1 MESGMLLDSQSINPI
16 GTPIEVIRGRLE
28 VLPRFPR
35 YADQV
40 DAALALLGSIRP
52 WLSGET
58 GPTLASAA
66 YDHNDAIFQLV
77 DGYSV
82 RFLPNSLRQFSKV
95 PSASDVETI
104 MAFAL
109 GCSLRALGALASVL
123 GGDQEDELSSLE
135 MFSLHLETIAEYL
148 PAAAVSLDVPDDGL
162 LACDEL
168 GERARDGAK
177 RATAKADGIRGGFAR
192 RGLDGTGPRDA
203 AIRAKALELIRAGTR
218 LHNLNSKLRAWQNR
232 ETGQALSKPAMGA
245 ILCRLGLVLD
255 D

>member
-1 MESGMLLDSQSINPI
+1 MERAITQRCFSPVCVVTHEKSRKRLPLLLAALNSRIPRICPRSMRRQSGAGGTMESGMLLDSQSINPI

-123 GGDQEDELSSLE
+123 GAIKRTNYR
-135 MFSLHLETIAEYL
+135 HLRC
-148 PAAAVSLDVPDDGL
+148 S
-162 LACDEL
+162 AC
-168 GERARDGAK
+168 
-177 RATAKADGIRGGFAR
+177 T
-192 RGLDGTGPRDA
+192 
-203 AIRAKALELIRAGTR
+203 
-218 LHNLNSKLRAWQNR
+218 
-232 ETGQALSKPAMGA
+232 
-245 ILCRLGLVLD
+245 
-255 D
+255 